1 MRIVERYTTL
11 SKALLFAQETDS
23 ARTAQA
29 GMGRQ
34 PKKRIDMND
43 LRPVFNRNDKG
54 GLKPSAELVELAS
67 KLGIAHAVEGTTEQ
81 ENKRN

>member
-1 MRIVERYTTL
+1 MYDGIEFSEESVLIRTIDRYTTL
-11 SKALLFAQETDS
+11 SKVLLFANTTDS

-43 LRPVFNRNDKG
+43 IYPLFTLGTRDKG
-54 GLKPSAELVELAS
+54 K
-67 KLGIAHAVEGTTEQ
+67 TRT
-81 ENKRN
+81 

>member
-1 MRIVERYTTL
+1 ML

-43 LRPVFNRNDKG
+43 LRPIFNRNDKG
-54 GLKPSAELVELAS
+54 GLRPSAELVALTT
-67 KLGIAHAVEGTTEQ
+67 KLGIVHAVEEIK
-81 ENKRN
+81 EHDNHSN